1 MQRESAIA
9 DDYRSY
15 TLQHGKKDQV
25 EFALQNIERKLIDLK
40 ERIHNINTNNQVL
53 QTNVGDGGKIG
64 IWDGIS
70 GFGTTA
76 AKIYMENMNGHLNCD
91 VLQHELKQLIT
102 EIPNK
107 TEMFFQ
113 QDLAPWHT
121 SDTVK
126 KKIAKVKL
134 NVLDWAPKSSDL
146 NPIEMLWPILDKTLA
161 SKPIYA
167 RQGL

>member
-1 MQRESAIA
+1 M
-9 DDYRSY
+9 
-15 TLQHGKKDQV
+15 GKKPIDTFIRAQAVALHGADLNQV
-25 EFALQNIERKLIDLK
+25 EISKQLK
-40 ERIHNINTNNQVL
+40 VSRCC

-70 GFGTTA
+70 DFGTTA

-146 NPIEMLWPILDKTLA
+146 NPIEMLWPTLDKTLA